1 MAVTLTIIDA
11 VVARL
16 KAAFTDLAGL
26 RAAIKPCHFS
36 NGC

>member
-16 KAAFTDLAGL
+16 KAAFPDLAVEYF
-26 RAAIKPCHFS
+26 PV
-36 NGC
+36 

>member
-16 KAAFTDLAGL
+16 KAAFPDLAVEYFPD
-26 RAAIKPCHFS
+26 KPA
-36 NGC
+36 